1 MDCRLFTKG
10 IQKIDPRVYVKVYEN
25 MNKDISLALVD
36 ASGAEVI
43 ALLGYINDKGLTLT
57 TLSQFTVEQ
66 YNIPVDAKYRFL
78 VTNFNDLFRDH

>member
-57 TLSQFTVEQ
+57 TISQFTAEQ
-66 YNIPVDAKYRFL
+66 YNIPVDAKHRFL
-78 VTNFNDLFRDH
+78 ITNFND